1 MRYRGKHRDQ
11 PVRWSSTRHLG
22 YELAGATF
30 ITAMAALGVVSSVAV
45 LNWIIL

>member
-1 MRYRGKHRDQ
+1 MRYQGKHRDQ
-11 PVRWSSTRHLG
+11 LVRRSGTRHIG

-30 ITAMAALGVVSSVAV
+30 ITAMVALGVVSSVAV